1 MTPTTLD
8 KKLLARRSFLKV
20 TATGAGGVLIGLCV
34 EPLSAQAPQGR
45 GGDKGGR
52 GGGGGFGGP
61 QAPPKVENYI
71 KVNADGTVT
80 IMAKNPEVGQGV
92 RTMLPMLIAEELDV
106 DWKDV
111 KIEQTDFDPTKY
123 NGQLAGGSPAT
134 PQNWTPMRQV
144 GAMARAMFVTAAA
157 QQWNVPE
164 SELTTGLGKV
174 YHKASNRTLTYG
186 QLAGKVATMTPPEA
200 ASVKFKDPKDY
211 KIIGKVTKNNDIMA
225 IVTGKPLFGIDQ
237 SVPGMLYAV
246 YQKCPVF
253 GGKPASVT
261 NLDDIKKMPGVKQVI
276 VVDDRPAIPADAV
289 LPGDPGL
296 ENGVAILAD
305 TWWNAQS
312 ARKKMQVNWD
322 LGPRGVADHSSTVYA
337 TKAVEISKQK
347 PMTITRNDGEV
358 EGALSSAAKVVEA
371 AYSYPHISHAPLE
384 PQGCTADYKNGKCEI
399 WSTSQIPQAG
409 RQLAAQ
415 ALGIQPTDVTLHM
428 VRGGGGFGRRLTND
442 YMVEAAYISYK
453 AGVPVKLLWARE
465 DDMAHDYYRP
475 GGFQFLKAGLDAQGK
490 LVAWRNHFVTYGAM
504 TNGPVAGGPGG
515 PPPPPPPGAGNG
527 PRLQTV
533 SAGAMGPTEFPQP
546 FVPNFAI
553 QTSAQPLAIRTGS
566 LRAPSSNAFA
576 FVIQSFL
583 DELAHAAGKDPVQFR
598 LDLLSV
604 PSKTPGMG
612 FNAERMIAATK
623 LAAEK
628 SNWGKANLPKGTAMG
643 FAFHFSH
650 AGYFAE
656 VAEVTVANK
665 KVKVNKVWVGADIGS
680 QIINA
685 SMAENMAQGAII
697 DGMSEL
703 MGQGITVK
711 NGAVEQTNFNNHP
724 MVRMAQAPATIEVHF
739 VKSENPPTG
748 LGEPSLPPVLPAIAN
763 AIFAATGDRVRQ
775 LPFSKSGYSWA

>member
-1 MTPTTLD
+1 MKTTTLD
-8 KKLLARRSFLKV
+8 KKMIARRSFLKV
-20 TATGAGGVLIGLCV
+20 TATGAGGVLIGLVV
-34 EPLSAQAPQGR
+34 EPLSAQQGR
-45 GGDKGGR
+45 GADKGGR
-52 GGGGGFGGP
+52 GGGGGGFGGP
-61 QAPPKVENYI
+61 QAAPKVENYI
-71 KVNADGTVT
+71 KVNADGSVT

-123 NGQLAGGSPAT
+123 NGQLAGGSTAT

-164 SELTTGLGKV
+164 SELTTGSGKV
-174 YHKASNRTLTYG
+174 YHKASNRTLSYG
-186 QLAGKVATMTPPEA
+186 QLAAKVATMTPPEP

-211 KIIGKVTKNNDIMA
+211 KIIGKVTRNNDIMA

-237 SVPGMLYAV
+237 SVPGMQYAV

-253 GGKPASVT
+253 GGKPTSVT
-261 NLDDIKKMPGVKQVI
+261 NLEDIKKMPGVKQVLI
-276 VVDDRPAIPADAV
+276 VNDRPDIPADAV

-337 TKAVEISKQK
+337 QKAAQLNQQQ
-347 PMTITRNDGEV
+347 PMTTTRKDGDV
-358 EGALSSAAKVVEA
+358 DAALSSAAKVVEG

-399 WSTSQIPQAG
+399 WSTSQIPQGG
-409 RQLAAQ
+409 RQLAAT

-453 AGVPVKLLWARE
+453 AGVPVKLLWSRE

-475 GGFQFLKAGLDAQGK
+475 GGYQFLKAGVDASGK
-490 LVAWRNHFVTYGAM
+490 IVAWRNHFVTYGAM
-504 TNGPVAGGPGG
+504 TTGPVPPGPGG
-515 PPPPPPPGAGNG
+515 PPPGPAGNG

-533 SAGAMGPTEFPQP
+533 SAGGMGPTEFPQP
-546 FVPNFAI
+546 FVPNYALYS
-553 QTSAQPLAIRTGS
+553 SAQPLAIRTGS

-598 LDLLSV
+598 LDLLSQ

-612 FNAERMIAATK
+612 FNPERMIAATK

-628 SNWGKANLPKGTAMG
+628 SNWGKANLPKGTALG
-643 FAFHFSH
+643 FGFHFSH

-656 VAEVTVANK
+656 VAEVTVTNK

-703 MGQGITVK
+703 MGQEITVK

-748 LGEPSLPPVLPAIAN
+748 LGEPSLPPILPAIAN
-763 AIFAATGDRVRQ
+763 AIFAATGDRVRS